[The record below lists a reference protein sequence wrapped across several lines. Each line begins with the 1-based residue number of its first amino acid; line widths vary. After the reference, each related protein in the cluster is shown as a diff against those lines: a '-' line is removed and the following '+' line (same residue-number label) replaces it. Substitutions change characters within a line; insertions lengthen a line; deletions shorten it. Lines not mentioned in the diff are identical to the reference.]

1 MAKDYNKPLTKAQV
15 KALQKKQKP
24 SSPTYDYFKEDNKGP
39 V

>member
-1 MAKDYNKPLTKAQV
+1 MKDYNKPLTKQQL

-24 SSPTYDYFKEDNKGP
+24 SSPTYDFFKNDNNGP

>member
-1 MAKDYNKPLTKAQV
+1 MKDYNKPLTRQQV

-24 SSPTYDYFKEDNKGP
+24 SSPTYDFFGKDNLGP